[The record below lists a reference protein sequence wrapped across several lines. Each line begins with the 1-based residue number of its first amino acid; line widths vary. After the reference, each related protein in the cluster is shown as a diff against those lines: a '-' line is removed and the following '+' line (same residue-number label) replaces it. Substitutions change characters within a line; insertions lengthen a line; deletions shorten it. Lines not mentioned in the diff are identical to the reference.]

1 MRRFLSI
8 TFMTTLLAALAL
20 TACASATPPSEVTV
34 RVGVLPIL
42 DALPMYVAQAQGYF
56 RDQAINVE
64 FIPVS
69 SAAERDQ
76 LMQAGQIDSM
86 INDLVSTMLY
96 NKDETQIVIVHFA
109 RTATHEYPQYRVLAA
124 ADSGIGSVQDLAN
137 VPIGV
142 SEGTVIAY
150 TTDRLLEGAG
160 LAPDDI
166 VTLAVPKIPDRM
178 ALLGSGELQAANLP
192 DPLASL
198 AMQAGAT
205 VVIDDTSNPDIGNSV
220 ISFDTGFLDAHPD
233 AVRGFLAAVEKAT
246 ADINADKQRWGD
258 LLSEQS
264 LVPEPLLGSYTIPD
278 FPLSGVPTQA
288 QFDDVLSWVQ
298 DEGLVE
304 GDVSYQAS
312 VDGTYLP

>member
-1 MRRFLSI
+1 MRRILSMSI
-8 TFMTTLLAALAL
+8 LIGLLAAAL
-20 TACASATPPSEVTV
+20 LTGCAPAPQGAVTI

-42 DALPMYVAQAQGYF
+42 DALPMYVAQAEGYF
-56 RDQAINVE
+56 NEQGVQVE
-64 FIPVS
+64 FVPVS

-96 NKDETQIVIVHFA
+96 NRDQTQIVIVRFA
-109 RTATHEYPQYRVLAA
+109 RTATPEYPQYRVLAA
-124 ADSGIGSVQDLAN
+124 ADSGIKTVEDLKG

-160 LAPDDI
+160 LSPDEI

-178 ALLGSGELQAANLP
+178 ALLGSGELAAANLP

-198 AMQAGAT
+198 AIQGGAS
-205 VVIDDTSNPDIGNSV
+205 VVIDDTADPDVGSSV
-220 ISFDTGFLDAHPD
+220 ISFDADFLGQHPQ
-233 AVRGFLAAVEKAT
+233 AVRGFLAAIEQAT
-246 ADINADKQRWGD
+246 DDINRAKGQWSD
-258 LLSEQS
+258 LLSSEG
-264 LVPEPLLGSYTIPD
+264 LVPESLLGSYTIPD
-278 FPLSGVPTQA
+278 FPAASVPTQA
-288 QFDDVLSWVQ
+288 QFQDVLSWTQ

-304 GDVSYQAS
+304 VDVSYQAS
-312 VDGTYLP
+312 VDGSYLP